1 MGTKR
6 GSLWGAIIGAAVL
19 IGGAAFGLPRLGAS
33 GVVWTVVGAVL
44 LGYNVWALL
53 RRSGKAAP
61 REFPM
66 PDPEQQKT
74 EQAQKRAQLDEL
86 ERQYRAHEIGYE
98 TYVRRRMEIVTG
110 QAEL

>member
-53 RRSGKAAP
+53 RRSGFTYRGNIRIEPEAE
-61 REFPM
+61 RGH
-66 PDPEQQKT
+66 DPAR
-74 EQAQKRAQLDEL
+74 QAFEKLL
-86 ERQYRAHEIGYE
+86 K
-98 TYVRRRMEIVTG
+98 
-110 QAEL
+110 